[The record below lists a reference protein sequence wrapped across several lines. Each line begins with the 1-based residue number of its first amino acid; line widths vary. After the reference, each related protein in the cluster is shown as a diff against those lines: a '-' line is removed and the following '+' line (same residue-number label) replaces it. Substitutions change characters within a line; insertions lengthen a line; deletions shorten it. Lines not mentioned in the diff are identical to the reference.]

1 MQHWRLDPRLIRL
14 FAVLGLVVLLVLLV
28 VEPVLAKGGGV
39 GGGSSFGG
47 GARGGGGFGG
57 GGGSYGGGYSGYGG
71 YGGGFGF
78 GLPFLFLP
86 FIGFGGGGLFGIFLI
101 IMLFI
106 WGRRLLSGM
115 LGGMGGG
122 AGAYAGGRP
131 SHVTVAQLDLAL
143 LGSARSV
150 PSELHRLVASSDTS
164 TREGYSQLLQDA
176 ALLVLRNKQYWKAA
190 AFDSTVVG
198 YDQAEGAYN
207 QRTLA
212 ARQRLTYESLTNV
225 GGRVRVGTAPTT
237 SVAMPDESGGG
248 SIVVT
253 LIAAAM
259 MPLPKQPEMSAQ
271 AVEAYLQALASAP
284 AEALEAAEV
293 VWTPDEG
300 EEPLSDDDVLMQFPN
315 LTDL

>member
-14 FAVLGLVVLLVLLV
+14 LAVLGLVVLLLVLLV
-28 VEPVLAKGGGV
+28 EPALAKGGGV

-47 GARGGGGFGG
+47 GSRGGGGFGG
-57 GGGSYGGGYSGYGG
+57 GGGSYGGGYGG
-71 YGGGFGF
+71 YGGGFGGF

-86 FIGFGGGGLFGIFLI
+86 FVGFGGGGIFGIFLI

-115 LGGMGGG
+115 FAGGG
-122 AGAYAGGRP
+122 GGGGYVGGRQ

-143 LGSARSV
+143 LRSAKSV
-150 PSELHRLVASSDTS
+150 PSDLHRLVTASDTS

-176 ALLVLRNKQYWKAA
+176 ALLLLRNKQYWKAA
-190 AFDSTVVG
+190 AFDSSVVG

-212 ARQRLTYESLTNV
+212 ARQRLTYETVTNV
-225 GGRVRVGTAPTT
+225 GGRVRHGSAPAGAAT
-237 SVAMPDESGGG
+237 MPDDSGGG
-248 SIVVT
+248 TIVVT
-253 LIAAAM
+253 LVAAVMA
-259 MPLPKQPEMSAQ
+259 PLPKQPEMSAQ
-271 AVEAYLQALASAP
+271 TVESYLQALAGAP

-293 VWTPDEG
+293 VWVPDKD
-300 EEPLSDDDVLMQFPN
+300 EEPLTDDEALMQFPN
-315 LTDL
+315 LSSF